1 MQVYRLIGTILNSD
15 KTSTIGGHG
24 TVLVRDELA
33 QLIVRR
39 GGRYVRPC
47 AAISRS
53 SLRDSLEQI
62 YEIDR
67 DSRGSVQAGQWVSC
81 YLCGVQT
88 KRQVCDSWETQKTE
102 PGLLTNGPNFSLV
115 MVRTE
120 FTRTSHTLATAS
132 IYITLKFAAVQ

>member
-24 TVLVRDELA
+24 TVPVRDELA

-53 SLRDSLEQI
+53 SLRDILEQI
-62 YEIDR
+62 RRNDR
-67 DSRGSVQAGQWVSC
+67 DSRGEYASKSMRLLLFIWCANKEAG
-81 YLCGVQT
+81 
-88 KRQVCDSWETQKTE
+88 E
-102 PGLLTNGPNFSLV
+102 
-115 MVRTE
+115 
-120 FTRTSHTLATAS
+120 
-132 IYITLKFAAVQ
+132 